1 MIKMNNSLTIK
12 TIAIKNL
19 TQRKY
24 RTALLLSLIGLSA
37 AILFTVLI
45 LVTSLFLGIKSVE
58 ERLGADL
65 LVVPE
70 GYENQVQA
78 VIMSGQPNYFYMD
91 KEVEQIVASVSGVA
105 AVSSQFYLTSLS
117 ESCCDFP
124 IQLIGFDS
132 DSDFVVKSW
141 TGKNIKNTE
150 GVLFAGAG
158 VPIENECVRFFGQ
171 SHQVSSILAKTGS
184 GMDYAVYTDK
194 QTLQSIFEDARA
206 KGFAFVSDGD
216 VNSKISTVLVKL
228 DEGAKIDSTI
238 LKIKMAV
245 PGVKVIESD
254 RMLKNNGKTLSGL
267 LTFLYA
273 LVAVFMV
280 VTIFTLAFVFSLSI
294 NERLKEFSIL
304 RTLGATR
311 KKLSAIVVLE
321 AVSLGSAGGLAGI
334 ILSSLIVFPFNALIA
349 QNISLPFIVPQAEVI
364 AVYAVI
370 TFVVA
375 VLSSVLAS
383 LKGAIRIAGFEPY
396 ESIK

>member
-1 MIKMNNSLTIK
+1 MNNSLTIT

-37 AILFTVLI
+37 AVLFTVFI

-70 GYENQVQA
+70 EYENQVQA

-91 KEVEQIVASVSGVA
+91 KKVEQIVASVSGVA

-132 DSDFVVKSW
+132 DTDFVVKSW
-141 TGKNIKNTE
+141 IGKSIKNTE
-150 GVLFAGAG
+150 GALFAGAG
-158 VPIENECVRFFGQ
+158 VPVENESVRFFGQ

-228 DEGAKIDSTI
+228 EEGAKIDSTI

-254 RMLKNNGKTLSGL
+254 RMLKNNGKTLSSL
-267 LTFLYA
+267 LGFLYA
-273 LVAVFMV
+273 LVAVFLI

-304 RTLGATR
+304 RTLGATH

-321 AVSLGSAGGLAGI
+321 AVILGFAGGLSGI

-349 QNISLPFIVPQAEVI
+349 QKISLPFIVPQIELI
-364 AVYAVI
+364 AAFAVI

-375 VLSSVLAS
+375 VVSSVLAS

>member
-1 MIKMNNSLTIK
+1 MNNSLTIT

-19 TQRKY
+19 SQRKY

-37 AILFTVLI
+37 AVLFTVLI

-70 GYENQVQA
+70 EYENQVQA

-132 DSDFVVKSW
+132 DTDFVVKSW
-141 TGKNIKNTE
+141 IGKSIKNTE
-150 GVLFAGAG
+150 GALFAGAG
-158 VPIENECVRFFGQ
+158 VPVVNESVRFFGQ

-228 DEGAKIDSTI
+228 EEGAKIDSTI
-238 LKIKMAV
+238 LKIKMAA

-254 RMLKNNGKTLSGL
+254 RMLKNNGKTLSSL
-267 LTFLYA
+267 LGFLYA
-273 LVAVFMV
+273 LVAVFLI

-321 AVSLGSAGGLAGI
+321 AVILGFAGGLSGI
-334 ILSSLIVFPFNALIA
+334 ILSSLIVFPFNAMIA
-349 QNISLPFIVPQAEVI
+349 QKISLPFIVPQIELI
-364 AVYAVI
+364 ATFAVI
-370 TFVVA
+370 TFGVA
-375 VLSSVLAS
+375 VVSSVLAS
-383 LKGAIRIAGFEPY
+383 LKGVIRIAGFEPY

>member
-1 MIKMNNSLTIK
+1 MNNSLTIT

-19 TQRKY
+19 SQRKY

-37 AILFTVLI
+37 AVLFTVLI

-70 GYENQVQA
+70 EYENQVQA

-91 KEVEQIVASVSGVA
+91 KKVEQIVASVSGVA

-132 DSDFVVKSW
+132 DTDFVVKSW
-141 TGKNIKNTE
+141 IGKSIKNTE
-150 GVLFAGAG
+150 GALFAGAG
-158 VPIENECVRFFGQ
+158 VPLENESVRFFGQ

-228 DEGAKIDSTI
+228 EEGAKIDSTI
-238 LKIKMAV
+238 LKIKMAA

-254 RMLKNNGKTLSGL
+254 RMLKNNGKTLSSL
-267 LTFLYA
+267 LGFLYA
-273 LVAVFMV
+273 LVAVFLI

-321 AVSLGSAGGLAGI
+321 AVILGFAGGLSGI
-334 ILSSLIVFPFNALIA
+334 ILSSLIVFPFNAMIA
-349 QNISLPFIVPQAEVI
+349 QKISLPFIVPQIELI
-364 AVYAVI
+364 ATFAVI

-375 VLSSVLAS
+375 VVSSVLAS
-383 LKGAIRIAGFEPY
+383 LKGVIRIAGFEPY

>member
-1 MIKMNNSLTIK
+1 MNNSLTIT

-37 AILFTVLI
+37 AVLFTVLI

-70 GYENQVQA
+70 EYENQVQA

-91 KEVEQIVASVSGVA
+91 KQVEQIVASVSGVA

-132 DSDFVVKSW
+132 DTDFVVKSW
-141 TGKNIKNTE
+141 IGKSIKNTE
-150 GVLFAGAG
+150 GALFAGAG
-158 VPIENECVRFFGQ
+158 VPLENESVRFFGQ

-194 QTLQSIFEDARA
+194 QTLQSIFEDARS
-206 KGFAFVSDGD
+206 KGFAFISDGD

-228 DEGAKIDSTI
+228 EEGAKIDSTI
-238 LKIKMAV
+238 LKIKMAA

-254 RMLKNNGKTLSGL
+254 RMLKNNGKTLSSL
-267 LTFLYA
+267 LGFLYA
-273 LVAVFMV
+273 LVAVFLI

-321 AVSLGSAGGLAGI
+321 AVILGFAGGLSGI
-334 ILSSLIVFPFNALIA
+334 ILSSLIVFPFNAMIA
-349 QNISLPFIVPQAEVI
+349 QKISLPFIVPQIELI
-364 AVYAVI
+364 ATFAVI

-375 VLSSVLAS
+375 VVSSVLAS
-383 LKGAIRIAGFEPY
+383 LKGVIRIAGFEPY

>member
-1 MIKMNNSLTIK
+1 MNNSLTIK

-349 QNISLPFIVPQAEVI
+349 QNISLPFIVPQVEVI

>member
-1 MIKMNNSLTIK
+1 MNNSLTIK

-206 KGFAFVSDGD
+206 KGFAFISDGD

-228 DEGAKIDSTI
+228 EEGAKIDSTI

-311 KKLSAIVVLE
+311 KKLSAIIVLE
-321 AVSLGSAGGLAGI
+321 AVILGSAGGLAGI

-383 LKGAIRIAGFEPY
+383 LKGAVRIAGFEPY

>member
-1 MIKMNNSLTIK
+1 MNNSLTIK

-37 AILFTVLI
+37 AVLFTVFI

-70 GYENQVQA
+70 EYENQVQA

-91 KEVEQIVASVSGVA
+91 KKVEQIVASVSGVA

-132 DSDFVVKSW
+132 DTDFVVKSW
-141 TGKNIKNTE
+141 IGKSVKNTE
-150 GVLFAGAG
+150 GALFAGAG
-158 VPIENECVRFFGQ
+158 VPVENESVRFFGQ

-206 KGFAFVSDGD
+206 KGFAFISDGD

-228 DEGAKIDSTI
+228 EEGAKIDSTI

-254 RMLKNNGKTLSGL
+254 RMLKNNGKTLSSL
-267 LTFLYA
+267 LSFLYA
-273 LVAVFMV
+273 LVAVFLI

-294 NERLKEFSIL
+294 NERLKEFSVL

-321 AVSLGSAGGLAGI
+321 AVIIGFAGGLSGI
-334 ILSSLIVFPFNALIA
+334 ILSSLIVFPFNAVIA
-349 QNISLPFIVPQAEVI
+349 QKISLPFIVPQIELLA
-364 AVYAVI
+364 AFAVI

-375 VLSSVLAS
+375 VVSSVLAS

>member
-1 MIKMNNSLTIK
+1 MNNSLTIT

-19 TQRKY
+19 SQRKY

-37 AILFTVLI
+37 AVLFTVLI

-70 GYENQVQA
+70 EYENQVQA

-91 KEVEQIVASVSGVA
+91 KKVEQIVASVSGVA

-132 DSDFVVKSW
+132 DTDFVVKSW
-141 TGKNIKNTE
+141 IGKSIKNTE
-150 GVLFAGAG
+150 GALFAGAG
-158 VPIENECVRFFGQ
+158 VPVENDSVRFFGQ

-228 DEGAKIDSTI
+228 EEGAKIDSTI
-238 LKIKMAV
+238 LKIKMAA

-254 RMLKNNGKTLSGL
+254 RMLKNNGKTLSSL
-267 LTFLYA
+267 LGFLYA
-273 LVAVFMV
+273 LVAVFLI

-321 AVSLGSAGGLAGI
+321 AVILGFAGGLSGI
-334 ILSSLIVFPFNALIA
+334 ILSSLIVFPFNAMIA
-349 QNISLPFIVPQAEVI
+349 QKISLPFIVPQIELI
-364 AVYAVI
+364 ATFAVI

-375 VLSSVLAS
+375 VVSSVLAS
-383 LKGAIRIAGFEPY
+383 LKGVIRIAGFEPY

>member
-1 MIKMNNSLTIK
+1 MNNTLTIK

-184 GMDYAVYTDK
+184 GMDYAVYADK

-206 KGFAFVSDGD
+206 KGFAFISDGD

-321 AVSLGSAGGLAGI
+321 AVCLGSAGGLAGI

-349 QNISLPFIVPQAEVI
+349 QNISLPFIVPHAEVI

>member
-1 MIKMNNSLTIK
+1 MNQIEIEAYNYYKKLYTP
-12 TIAIKNL
+12 
-19 TQRKY
+19 
-24 RTALLLSLIGLSA
+24 LIIFFRVGELYKAFKDDSC
-37 AILFTVLI
+37 V
-45 LVTSLFLGIKSVE
+45 
-58 ERLGADL
+58 
-65 LVVPE
+65 
-70 GYENQVQA
+70 
-78 VIMSGQPNYFYMD
+78 
-91 KEVEQIVASVSGVA
+91 VASALNLPV
-105 AVSSQFYLTSLS
+105 
-117 ESCCDFP
+117 
-124 IQLIGFDS
+124 
-132 DSDFVVKSW
+132 
-141 TGKNIKNTE
+141 
-150 GVLFAGAG
+150 
-158 VPIENECVRFFGQ
+158 ENESVRFFGQ

-206 KGFAFVSDGD
+206 KGFAFISDGD

-228 DEGAKIDSTI
+228 EEGAKIDSTI

-254 RMLKNNGKTLSGL
+254 RMLKNNGKTLSSL

-273 LVAVFMV
+273 LVAVFLI

-294 NERLKEFSIL
+294 NERLKEFSVL

-321 AVSLGSAGGLAGI
+321 AVIIGFAGGLSGI
-334 ILSSLIVFPFNALIA
+334 ILSSLIVFPFNAVIA
-349 QNISLPFIVPQAEVI
+349 QKISLPFIVPQIELI
-364 AVYAVI
+364 AAFAVI

-375 VLSSVLAS
+375 VVSSVLAS

>member
-1 MIKMNNSLTIK
+1 MNNTLTIK

-206 KGFAFVSDGD
+206 KGFAFISDGD

-349 QNISLPFIVPQAEVI
+349 QNISLPFIVPQAEII

-383 LKGAIRIAGFEPY
+383 LKGAVRIAGFEPY

>member
-1 MIKMNNSLTIK
+1 MNNSLTIK

-37 AILFTVLI
+37 AVLFTVFI

-70 GYENQVQA
+70 EYENQVQA

-132 DSDFVVKSW
+132 DTDFVVKSW
-141 TGKNIKNTE
+141 IGKSIKNTE
-150 GVLFAGAG
+150 GALFAGAG
-158 VPIENECVRFFGQ
+158 VPLENESVRFFGQ

-206 KGFAFVSDGD
+206 KGFAFISDGD

-228 DEGAKIDSTI
+228 EEGAKIDSTI

-254 RMLKNNGKTLSGL
+254 RMLKNNGKTLSSL

-273 LVAVFMV
+273 LVAVFLI

-294 NERLKEFSIL
+294 NERLKEFSVL

-321 AVSLGSAGGLAGI
+321 AVIIGFAGGLSGI
-334 ILSSLIVFPFNALIA
+334 ILSSLIVFPFNAVIA
-349 QNISLPFIVPQAEVI
+349 QKISLPFIVPQIELI
-364 AVYAVI
+364 AAYAVI

-375 VLSSVLAS
+375 VVSSVLAS

>member
-1 MIKMNNSLTIK
+1 MNNTLTIK

-78 VIMSGQPNYFYMD
+78 VIMRGQPNYFYMD

-206 KGFAFVSDGD
+206 KGFAFISDGD

-349 QNISLPFIVPQAEVI
+349 QNISLPFIVPQAEII

-383 LKGAIRIAGFEPY
+383 LKGAVRIAGFEPY

>member
-1 MIKMNNSLTIK
+1 MNNSLTIK

>member
-1 MIKMNNSLTIK
+1 MNNSLTIT

-19 TQRKY
+19 SQRKY

-37 AILFTVLI
+37 AVLFTVLI

-70 GYENQVQA
+70 EYENQVQA

-91 KEVEQIVASVSGVA
+91 KKVEQIVASVSGVA

-132 DSDFVVKSW
+132 DTDFVVKSW
-141 TGKNIKNTE
+141 IGKSIKNTE
-150 GVLFAGAG
+150 GALFAGAG
-158 VPIENECVRFFGQ
+158 VPVENESVRFFGQ

-206 KGFAFVSDGD
+206 KGFAFISDGD

-228 DEGAKIDSTI
+228 EEGAKIDSTI
-238 LKIKMAV
+238 LKIKMAA

-254 RMLKNNGKTLSGL
+254 RMLKNNGKTLSSL
-267 LTFLYA
+267 LGFLYA
-273 LVAVFMV
+273 LVAVFLI

-321 AVSLGSAGGLAGI
+321 AVILGFAGGLSGI
-334 ILSSLIVFPFNALIA
+334 ILSSLIVFPFNAMIA
-349 QNISLPFIVPQAEVI
+349 QKISLPFIVPQIELI
-364 AVYAVI
+364 AAFAVI

-375 VLSSVLAS
+375 VVSSVLAS
-383 LKGAIRIAGFEPY
+383 LKGVIRIAGFEPY

>member
-1 MIKMNNSLTIK
+1 MNNSLTIK

-37 AILFTVLI
+37 AVLFTVFI

-70 GYENQVQA
+70 EYENQVQA

-91 KEVEQIVASVSGVA
+91 KKVEQIVASVSGVA

-132 DSDFVVKSW
+132 DTDFVVKSW
-141 TGKNIKNTE
+141 IGKSIKNTE
-150 GVLFAGAG
+150 GALFAGAG
-158 VPIENECVRFFGQ
+158 VPLENESVRFFGQ

-206 KGFAFVSDGD
+206 KGFAFISDGD

-228 DEGAKIDSTI
+228 EGGAKIDSTI

-254 RMLKNNGKTLSGL
+254 RMLKNNGKTLSSL

-273 LVAVFMV
+273 LVAVFLI

-294 NERLKEFSIL
+294 NERLKEFSVL

-321 AVSLGSAGGLAGI
+321 AVIIGFAGGLSGI
-334 ILSSLIVFPFNALIA
+334 ILSSLIVFPFNAVIA
-349 QNISLPFIVPQAEVI
+349 QKISLPFIVPQVELI
-364 AVYAVI
+364 AAYAVI

-375 VLSSVLAS
+375 VASSVLAS
-383 LKGAIRIAGFEPY
+383 LKGVIRVAGFEPY